1 MTITSKVLKDREHE
15 EEPEVTI
22 ELKKQITLLQG
33 VAIIIRIIIGSGIF
47 VSPVGI
53 GLSFVMWIIC
63 GLYNAWCAVCYA
75 EPGTSIPESGGEY
88 IYIKKHL
95 VMSLLLFVYG

>member
-33 VAIIIRIIIGSGIF
+33 VAIIIGIIIGSGIF
-47 VSPVGI
+47 VSPVRILKEVDTIGI
-53 GLSFVMWIIC
+53 GREDKR
-63 GLYNAWCAVCYA
+63 NRR
-75 EPGTSIPESGGEY
+75 
-88 IYIKKHL
+88 
-95 VMSLLLFVYG
+95 